1 MRPAV
6 IEKLAGT
13 TIKVTFVNTGN
24 TAVVISSALY
34 DTNENMVDSIE
45 GISSGNGMYFAV
57 HLLPN
62 SPQWLVNEWNAYIGV
77 NSFRE
82 RQFVRVRAMEVD

>member
-13 TIKVTFVNTGN
+13 TLKVTFVNTGA
-24 TAVVISSALY
+24 TASPLCSTLL
-34 DTNENMVDSIE
+34 DKLENLVNSVAAV
-45 GISSGNGMYFAV
+45 SSGNGLYYAL

-62 SPQWLVNEWNAYIGV
+62 SAQWMVNRWWGV
-77 NSFRE
+77 IQTNTYTES
-82 RQFVRVRAMEVD
+82 QFVRVRTMEAD

>member
-13 TIKVTFVNTGN
+13 TLKVTFVNSG
-24 TAVVISSALY
+24 AVASPIGSALL
-34 DTNENMVDSIE
+34 DTSDALINSVAAT
-45 GISSGNGMYFAV
+45 SSGNGFYYAL

-62 SPQWLVNEWNAYIGV
+62 SAQWLVNEWKATIAA
-77 NSFRE
+77 NSYTE
-82 RQFVRVRAMEVD
+82 RQMVRVRKMETD